1 MQADV
6 EVYAHLVKQCR
17 MLRMAPNVDKARA
30 ALDVEQQLMRLMK
43 TQGLSLPDSPAPA
56 VRRRNR
62 RSAATLP
69 DSMVATT
76 AGGAA

>member
-6 EVYAHLVKQCR
+6 AVYAHLVKQCR
-17 MLRMAPNVDKARA
+17 MLRMSEDVDKARA
-30 ALDVEQQLMRLMK
+30 ALDAEQELVRILGK
-43 TQGLSLPDSPAPA
+43 RGLQLPDGALPV

-62 RSAATLP
+62 RSAVTAA
-69 DSMVATT
+69 VV